1 MVEVPEQIEL
11 NVIRLHV
18 FGLLCE
24 PVVEHELII
33 ELHLRILNR
42 HSYDLILGEK
52 RYNCWHCKVEH
63 GLPELGDDQLG

>member
-1 MVEVPEQIEL
+1 VVEVPEKIEL

-33 ELHLRILNR
+33 ELHVLNR

-52 RYNCWHCKVEH
+52 RYNSRHC
-63 GLPELGDDQLG
+63 